1 MTLLIML
8 VTEPLPIALA
18 ILSAVVI
25 PLSIWGVSVEK
36 KFVGTK
42 KDINTNSKGLLAQK
56 IDIENVE
63 KELKSKVRYLNGVQ
77 EKNHKEVMM
86 GLHNI
91 QLELKDKKDR
101 E

>member
-1 MTLLIML
+1 MFLI
-8 VTEPLPIALA
+8 ENLPIALT
-18 ILSAVVI
+18 ILTVIVI

-42 KDINTNSKGLLAQK
+42 RDINTNSNELLVQK
-56 IDIENVE
+56 KELADVE
-63 KELKSKVRYLNGVQ
+63 KEFKSKVRYLNGVQ
-77 EKNHKEVMM
+77 EKNHKEVMI

-91 QLELKDKKDR
+91 QLQLKDKKDR